1 VLCRAIAQA
10 DHLTL
15 RFEHSVILRTPRPY
29 PARYHRRINT
39 QTSASTTEL
48 ARFVDEAK
56 RNGLPDDALVPLLR
70 QNGWSERRVY
80 ETLSAYYGTLL
91 GIRLPS
97 RSGPAENA
105 QDAFLYLLNFI
116 TLAFWTTALGQIFY
130 TLIERSFPD
139 ATAYM
144 SGALIDRIAWQLAT
158 VIVAFPIFALINR
171 LIERSLRRRPD
182 LLDSPVRSWLTYIAL
197 VGAALV
203 VLADGIWFV
212 EAWLRGNLTIHFL
225 LDSVVLLVIGGG
237 VFCYY
242 LVGLRRSAADR

>member
-1 VLCRAIAQA
+1 M
-10 DHLTL
+10 
-15 RFEHSVILRTPRPY
+15 
-29 PARYHRRINT
+29 NT
-39 QTSASTTEL
+39 QAFASTADL
-48 ARFVDEAK
+48 ARFVNEAK

-80 ETLSAYYGTLL
+80 ETLSAYYGTHL
-91 GIRLPS
+91 RMRPPS

-105 QDAFLYLLNFI
+105 QDAFCMLNFI
-116 TLAFWTTALGQIFY
+116 TLAFWTTALYQILY

-144 SGALIDRIAWQLAT
+144 SGPLIDRIAWQLTT
-158 VIVAFPIFALINR
+158 VTVTVAFPIFALINR

-197 VGAALV
+197 VGAALI
-203 VLADGIWFV
+203 VLVDVIWFV

-225 LDSVVLLVIGGG
+225 LDSTVLLVIGGG

-242 LVGLRRSAADR
+242 LAGLRRSATGR